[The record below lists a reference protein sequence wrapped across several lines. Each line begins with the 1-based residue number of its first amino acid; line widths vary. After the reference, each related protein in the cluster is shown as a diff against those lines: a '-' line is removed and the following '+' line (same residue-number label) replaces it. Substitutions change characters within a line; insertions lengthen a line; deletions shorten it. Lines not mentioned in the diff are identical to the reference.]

1 MPPRNPRRPVHTIT
15 STFVLGLLLIAS
27 PASALEVNSKIPDRI
42 FIQSDDRLRTISQ
55 NDGITPFSTDAVTSS
70 PHGARD
76 LNRDSKLGAE
86 LDTESGV
93 VQISTSEK
101 IHSQRMVKSKSF
113 LVGEDRNGLGHI
125 RAFKNN
131 GDIQLG
137 AILPA
142 PMPTA
147 EISYD
152 VDVSGGGKVVTD
164 GKAAVVIAPDGQ
176 MVGGFDTA
184 WARDSR
190 GRPVDTEYVVRGRT
204 LVQKV
209 DLSDESIAYPV
220 TTDPLFKRGM
230 IRRVNHEKWKRGAW
244 VVQVEVTGAA
254 RLMRAYNWR
263 QAATLGY
270 ADLVDHY
277 PRSMKKA
284 TMRQQWDCHIL
295 GLYGTFKIDL
305 EGYRKSKPN
314 WARTE
319 IWKAVKLAYKK
330 KKASAVARA
339 CNW

>member
-27 PASALEVNSKIPDRI
+27 PASALEVNSKLPDRI

-76 LNRDSKLGAE
+76 LNRDSK
-86 LDTESGV
+86 
-93 VQISTSEK
+93 
-101 IHSQRMVKSKSF
+101 
-113 LVGEDRNGLGHI
+113 
-125 RAFKNN
+125 
-131 GDIQLG
+131 LG